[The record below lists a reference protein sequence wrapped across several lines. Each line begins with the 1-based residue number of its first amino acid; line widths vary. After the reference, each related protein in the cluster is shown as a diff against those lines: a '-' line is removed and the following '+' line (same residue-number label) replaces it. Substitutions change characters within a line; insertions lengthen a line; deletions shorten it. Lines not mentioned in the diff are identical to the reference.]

1 MSERVVLFHT
11 AKNLCQRL
19 QAAVKDENMAVGE
32 YEALALEALQ
42 VADLSTLHKQ
52 REAISILLEK
62 IRDDEGSHR
71 DALTK
76 IVALACPITPQ

>member
-1 MSERVVLFHT
+1 
-11 AKNLCQRL
+11 
-19 QAAVKDENMAVGE
+19 MAVGE
-32 YEALALEALQ
+32 YVALAVEVQ
-42 VADLSTLHKQ
+42 EVADLSTMHKQ

-76 IVALACPITPQ
+76 IVALTCPLEPTDRKYRKYPEGSDKLYEGL